1 MPALK
6 RRAGK
11 DGIAFMKIEKYGSVM
26 SAYLK
31 NTYETAGK
39 KQRVSAEKNVDKA
52 VFSSS
57 SGALSGLK
65 ASAARSV
72 ESFASPERIAALK
85 AMISD
90 GSYNISAET
99 VAASIFEG

>member
-1 MPALK
+1 
-6 RRAGK
+6 
-11 DGIAFMKIEKYGSVM
+11 MKIEKYGSVM
-26 SAYLK
+26 SAYMK
-31 NTYETAGK
+31 TAYEPSEK

-57 SGALSGLK
+57 SGALNGLK
-65 ASAARSV
+65 ASTARSV

>member
-1 MPALK
+1 
-6 RRAGK
+6 
-11 DGIAFMKIEKYGSVM
+11 MKIEKYGAVM
-26 SAYLK
+26 SAYVK
-31 NTYETAGK
+31 NTYEPTGK
-39 KQRVSAEKNVDKA
+39 KQRISAEKNVDKA
-52 VFSSS
+52 VFSSAS
-57 SGALSGLK
+57 GSGALNGLK

>member
-1 MPALK
+1 
-6 RRAGK
+6 
-11 DGIAFMKIEKYGSVM
+11 M
-26 SAYLK
+26 SAYMK
-31 NTYETAGK
+31 TAYEPSEK

-52 VFSSS
+52 VFFSS
-57 SGALSGLK
+57 SGALNGLK
-65 ASAARSV
+65 ASTARSV